1 MKNINLTALFYKIN
15 KIRRSKEVELRDT
28 LKHEKETLLPFR
40 ALSISLFFISLI
52 EGILRFAIILTK
64 DSETTYEVLYKERGV
79 HPSIERHSHDGFKK
93 YHARVRLFTA
103 TTGLVIVM
111 TSSLAGLAINFAT
124 GVYQTA
130 LAATFSWTQSDW
142 TTLTSNTTGYPA
154 PANWTEYA
162 ATSTNIV
169 GGTTLSLST
178 ISTSV
183 TQTSDADF
191 NAGTQSTT
199 VVSGGGAGASVVLAG
214 TSIPVNAWDTALKA
228 APGAIAIGSNII
240 RNGADDT
247 IYVTQG
253 GGTTGFYK
261 YTISTNMW
269 TTLAVVPGA
278 LANGSNMIRNGADDT
293 IYVTQGNSTTGF
305 YKYTISTNTWTSLT
319 AIPGSVYTNSSM
331 ISNGADD
338 TIYVT
343 QGGGNTGFYKY
354 TISTNTWTSLAVNP
368 GVGAGSRM
376 IRNGADDTIY
386 VTQGNSTTGFYRY
399 TISTNTWT
407 TLAVAPGAL
416 SDGSS
421 MIRNGADDTI
431 YVTRGNMTANFYK
444 YTISTNAWTSL
455 AITPGPLSYGSSMIR
470 NGAND
475 TIYVT
480 QATSYTSFYKYTIST
495 NTWTSLAAIPG
506 GPYTGSSMISNGA
519 DDTIYVTQGNSTTGF
534 YKYTISTNTWAG
546 SNVSSLAATP
556 GTLAQGSNMIRN
568 GADDTI
574 YVTQG
579 NSATGFYRYTISTN
593 TWTTLAV
600 VPGALANG
608 SNMIR
613 NGADDTI
620 YVTRGNGT
628 TGFYKYTISTNTWT
642 TLAVVPGILFGGSN
656 MIRNGADDTI
666 YVTQGNSATGFY
678 RYTIST
684 NTWTTLTVVPGA
696 LNNGS
701 DMIRNGADDT
711 IYVTQCGNLTGF
723 YKYTI
728 STNTWMTLAVAPGT
742 LADGS
747 SMIRNGADDT
757 IYVTRGGSNT
767 GFYKYTISTNT
778 WTTLAVAPGALSNGS
793 SMIRNGAD
801 DTIYVTQST
810 GNTGFYKFII
820 QTAVYSTLGTFTSSV
835 LDSLAG
841 QGSIS
846 YSLSTPANTTASI
859 DVRAGDTLVPD
870 GSWTAWQTGVLS
882 GGSISGLGVHRY
894 VQYRAN
900 FGTTNTATSPTLS
913 DVTIVSN
920 RYPSGQT
927 LTSSKFDTGNTANLM
942 GGTTWNEDATLP
954 AGTYVAISLRASST
968 AATVASTDWATLSST
983 STGCSKSGTTVTCLS
998 SALPSS
1004 VRDGMDDQWFQ
1015 YMITLSSSG
1024 ASTPSMADLTI
1035 SYVMNLQ
1042 PELQNVTAAE
1052 QTDGTVLISYD
1063 TRDPDATF
1071 GTFTPGTVLPSF
1083 EYSTNSGGTW
1093 TPIVTGLSADATT
1106 SKAVSE
1112 LTWNTYTTVWDA
1124 KSTLNGVFSST
1135 TQVRVTVNDGELAK
1149 NTAALASLAFPL
1161 DEKNPAFGAIPLI
1174 IQATYSPALATIN
1187 ASDDS
1192 AMEMK
1197 LGRMPDL
1204 SDAIW
1209 VPFASSSTIT
1219 LVAEPDT
1226 VYLQLRDA
1234 HANETAITA
1243 VTTPNTPVGVGIL
1256 DLSNDLTFRLF
1267 ISWGVTPVPGPG
1279 FGAYRIYR
1287 SVAGGPYELYRTIT
1301 NRMDNYILDDNG
1313 GAMLDTNLT
1322 YYYKLYV
1329 DDANGNTSYYSPVVS
1344 DAPNGQSVDSTPPTI
1359 TGESA
1364 TTTTQGATISWTT
1377 SELAD
1382 SSVGFCV
1389 SPCSDYSLTQGVT
1402 SYVTNHEVSIT
1413 GLTPGQ
1419 TYDYVVTS
1427 RDPSGN
1433 LASSTPL
1440 SFTTRSGALIANV
1453 AVIRASNTN
1462 ADISWDTNIAANA
1475 NVVYAMNTPPTGGI
1489 EFFTGMA
1496 AYLTT
1501 HKVTL
1506 EGLIPGQTYYFYVQS
1521 TDEAGNLAEDK
1532 NVVNGVKEYYKFNTS
1547 DDLSAPIITNVAT
1560 GTVIDIA
1567 AVISWDTDEAANG
1580 TVEWG
1585 TTTGIYASSTVH
1597 TTYDMSHF
1605 IQIDGLTPLTP
1616 YYYRVSS
1623 ADQNGNIATSTEYSF
1638 TTKEQSFGEA
1648 DRVVQLVVYA
1658 SARQPDGV
1666 AQVLYDEAKKALQD
1680 AQDALALRTDE
1691 LAQKTTELATAVK
1704 ELTDIKTEIFGLR
1717 ADETTDPKAILRIV
1731 SEKFS
1736 ALTKSFEGSTS
1747 LNLTEGELTPAM
1759 KTLRELAQAVP
1770 PPIIRGAP
1778 EVVIGANMVS
1788 IAWTSDKETNSMI
1801 ALAKKDEFDSAREDP
1816 YKQEFGKAEIYEMD
1830 HKVTLENLLPST
1842 EYHFQIRSTSQLGTK
1857 VRTRDYTFVTP
1868 VELPEITNASVAQLE
1883 GGKVRFA
1890 WHTNVLTN
1898 SAVRY
1903 TPYVNGKPMESR
1915 GDTFGKSDYV
1925 NDHAVILEQLKSGT
1939 TYGIEL
1945 LSTDPH
1951 GNTARRDMANYTTG
1965 KDIAP
1970 PEITQVRTDITVFPG
1985 AGNKIQV
1992 IVFWGTDELS
2002 TSQVLYDEGV
2012 AGVEGTE
2019 PALSTS
2025 ETIDMGTKHTIVIAN
2040 WKPNTVYR
2048 FRVASTDAS
2057 GNRAESKDFTVK
2069 TPQQKASII
2078 DIIIANFSSTFGW
2091 TKNIGL

>member
-79 HPSIERHSHDGFKK
+79 HPSIERHSHDGFKI

-111 TSSLAGLAINFAT
+111 TSSLAGLAINCAT

-130 LAATFSWTQSDW
+130 LAATFSWTQSDG

-253 GGTTGFYK
+253 NSATGFYR
-261 YTISTNMW
+261 YTISTNTW

-293 IYVTQGNSTTGF
+293 IYVTQGS
-305 YKYTISTNTWTSLT
+305 
-319 AIPGSVYTNSSM
+319 
-331 ISNGADD
+331 
-338 TIYVT
+338 
-343 QGGGNTGFYKY
+343 GNTGFYKY

-600 VPGALANG
+600 VPGILDSG
-608 SNMIR
+608 S
-613 NGADDTI
+613 
-620 YVTRGNGT
+620 
-628 TGFYKYTISTNTWT
+628 S
-642 TLAVVPGILFGGSN
+642 

-666 YVTQGNSATGFY
+666 YVTQGGTVGLAGFY
-678 RYTIST
+678 KYTIST

-1209 VPFASSSTIT
+1209 VTFASSSTIT

-1382 SSVGFCV
+1382 
-1389 SPCSDYSLTQGVT
+1389 
-1402 SYVTNHEVSIT
+1402 
-1413 GLTPGQ
+1413 
-1419 TYDYVVTS
+1419 
-1427 RDPSGN
+1427 
-1433 LASSTPL
+1433 
-1440 SFTTRSGALIANV
+1440 
-1453 AVIRASNTN
+1453 
-1462 ADISWDTNIAANA
+1462 
-1475 NVVYAMNTPPTGGI
+1475 
-1489 EFFTGMA
+1489 
-1496 AYLTT
+1496 
-1501 HKVTL
+1501 
-1506 EGLIPGQTYYFYVQS
+1506 
-1521 TDEAGNLAEDK
+1521 
-1532 NVVNGVKEYYKFNTS
+1532 
-1547 DDLSAPIITNVAT
+1547 
-1560 GTVIDIA
+1560 
-1567 AVISWDTDEAANG
+1567 
-1580 TVEWG
+1580 
-1585 TTTGIYASSTVH
+1585 
-1597 TTYDMSHF
+1597 
-1605 IQIDGLTPLTP
+1605 
-1616 YYYRVSS
+1616 
-1623 ADQNGNIATSTEYSF
+1623 
-1638 TTKEQSFGEA
+1638 
-1648 DRVVQLVVYA
+1648 
-1658 SARQPDGV
+1658 
-1666 AQVLYDEAKKALQD
+1666 
-1680 AQDALALRTDE
+1680 
-1691 LAQKTTELATAVK
+1691 
-1704 ELTDIKTEIFGLR
+1704 
-1717 ADETTDPKAILRIV
+1717 
-1731 SEKFS
+1731 
-1736 ALTKSFEGSTS
+1736 
-1747 LNLTEGELTPAM
+1747 
-1759 KTLRELAQAVP
+1759 
-1770 PPIIRGAP
+1770 
-1778 EVVIGANMVS
+1778 
-1788 IAWTSDKETNSMI
+1788 
-1801 ALAKKDEFDSAREDP
+1801 
-1816 YKQEFGKAEIYEMD
+1816 
-1830 HKVTLENLLPST
+1830 
-1842 EYHFQIRSTSQLGTK
+1842 
-1857 VRTRDYTFVTP
+1857 
-1868 VELPEITNASVAQLE
+1868 
-1883 GGKVRFA
+1883 
-1890 WHTNVLTN
+1890 
-1898 SAVRY
+1898 
-1903 TPYVNGKPMESR
+1903 
-1915 GDTFGKSDYV
+1915 
-1925 NDHAVILEQLKSGT
+1925 
-1939 TYGIEL
+1939 
-1945 LSTDPH
+1945 
-1951 GNTARRDMANYTTG
+1951 
-1965 KDIAP
+1965 
-1970 PEITQVRTDITVFPG
+1970 
-1985 AGNKIQV
+1985 
-1992 IVFWGTDELS
+1992 
-2002 TSQVLYDEGV
+2002 
-2012 AGVEGTE
+2012 
-2019 PALSTS
+2019 
-2025 ETIDMGTKHTIVIAN
+2025 
-2040 WKPNTVYR
+2040 
-2048 FRVASTDAS
+2048 
-2057 GNRAESKDFTVK
+2057 
-2069 TPQQKASII
+2069 
-2078 DIIIANFSSTFGW
+2078 
-2091 TKNIGL
+2091 